1 MNEII
6 KVNYETEEPTVS
18 ARSLYEGLEIKK
30 RFSSWFDS
38 NSQGFIEGEDFT
50 SVLSGTV
57 VNNGAHRE
65 LQDYLL
71 SVDMA
76 KHICLM
82 SRTDKGKLCRLMLY
96 HFSCHSDHKD
106 LMYNQK
112 ESRRQLQWQK
122 NNGSTTWNIKSKP

>member
-6 KVNYETEEPTVS
+6 RVNYETDEPTVS

-30 RFSSWFDS
+30 RFSSWFES

-57 VNNGAHRE
+57 VNNGAHRD

-76 KHICLM
+76 KTHL
-82 SRTDKGKLCRLMLY
+82 SY
-96 HFSCHSDHKD
+96 
-106 LMYNQK
+106 
-112 ESRRQLQWQK
+112 E
-122 NNGSTTWNIKSKP
+122 